1 LAVVRRDGNSWSL
14 ANAFEKPV
22 SAAGELSL
30 LEASI
35 AALDDYWGNLQNFVQ
50 DDAQAYVTTLGTDAI
65 LTNLKDALV
74 PGLNTWIEKV
84 TAEIEKEV

>member
-1 LAVVRRDGNSWSL
+1 
-14 ANAFEKPV
+14 
-22 SAAGELSL
+22 
-30 LEASI
+30 
-35 AALDDYWGNLQNFVQ
+35 
-50 DDAQAYVTTLGTDAI
+50 LGIDAI